1 MSNTLELVRAGAGSG
16 KTTDLCRIVD
26 EAVATGLDPARILAT
41 TFTKKA
47 AAELKGR
54 MQANLLAGTADR
66 LVAGRN
72 AERLELAAIGT
83 VHSVAHRLLSRYA
96 LELGLSPRLEVV
108 TESASDRA
116 LSHLLGALP
125 SETWQALT
133 DLTERLGLN
142 DLPQRIL
149 GLLASKRGN
158 QIGDAEFADQMAASA
173 ARVCELLTPGG
184 ASVEES
190 PIGRLHELAEEALAN
205 IGKLVDDTQAT
216 DNARQKLQQL
226 KSKNLPLWGSY
237 LEAIKIK
244 AGKRSGA
251 DAMLDPLRNHAAEVC
266 SNPGLLADVTEF
278 SRLLAEETNRL
289 DTGYKRYKSERGLVD
304 FTDLE
309 ILLLRLLDN
318 KTLAARLGE
327 DFDLV
332 LVDEFQDTNPL
343 QLAIFQRLRCISP
356 RSRWVGDPKQSIYG
370 FRDTDPKL
378 VNDLWNGTP
387 DAKREELPHNYRSQ
401 RGLVQFVGAVF
412 APVWGNDARQEPLKP
427 GIPRGLERWVFD
439 TKNQADDA
447 TALACGIARLEME
460 GIQLGDIAVL
470 ERTNRL
476 LMPIAAALGA
486 LGIPCLLESPGLLA
500 TREGAAVL
508 AGLRLVADRSDSLA
522 AAMLMH
528 IMGDPEKDTPD
539 WIEER
544 LRTLSAAKARN
555 DRSFCEPWEGDPR
568 LARIEKI
575 NRSLLSP
582 AQIVPQVLE
591 ALELPALVA
600 KWRDPARRCS
610 NLDSLLRHS
619 REYEESAFE
628 DGEAATLSGLILYL
642 EHLEKE
648 KLDLCYPPLGH
659 DAVTLTTYHSAK
671 GLEWPVVVLSGL
683 NSSRSP
689 DMWSPVV
696 TGGGKT
702 DTDPLAGRILR
713 SWIWPFGKTDGEF
726 AKMRSGSGLE
736 DRALAS
742 AEGLERADRAS
753 NENLRLLY
761 VGCTRAKRKLVFAH
775 REGKYAWLAQLSA
788 VDSLLKCSLGDGE
801 HVLDGI
807 DTTFVLRLLDSNMA
821 DNCRLAPTK
830 QQRWLSLTRVENSP
844 EFTPRF
850 HSPSQV
856 PKETNAVAAHSE
868 KLPGPS
874 FFPSGAEESQYSS
887 IGDAVHAYLAA
898 LPSMKSIGTPEKVNI
913 AARCLSAFSVTGI
926 LSSADVVASGDRFLK
941 WVADRYP
948 GAEWYSEVVAS
959 GPRAAGGHWHG
970 AIDLLLRLANGSV
983 VIIDHKSASI
993 RRDQCEAKAGQF
1005 AGQIAAYTEV
1015 VETGGETV
1023 EAAWI
1028 HFPLAGVM
1036 VEFGLPTIARPMPS
1050 IF

>member
-16 KTTDLCRIVD
+16 KTTDLCRIVA
-26 EAVATGLDPARILAT
+26 EAVRTGLDPARVLAT

-66 LVAGRN
+66 LAAGRN

-108 TESASDRA
+108 TESASERA
-116 LSHLLGALP
+116 LGHLLGALP
-125 SETWQALT
+125 SAAWQPLT
-133 DLTERLGLN
+133 DLAGRLGLD

-149 GLLASKRGN
+149 GLLAAKRGN
-158 QIGDAEFADQMAASA
+158 RIADAEFAAQMTASA
-173 ARVCELLTPGG
+173 VRVCELLAPGG
-184 ASVEES
+184 ASTEEP
-190 PIGRLHELAEEALAN
+190 PIGRLHELAEAALEN
-205 IGKLVDDTQAT
+205 IGTLVDDTQTT
-216 DNARQKLQQL
+216 DKARQKLRQL
-226 KSKNLPLWGSY
+226 KSKSLPLWGSY
-237 LEAIKIK
+237 IEALKIT

-251 DAMLDPLRNHAAEVC
+251 DAMLDPLRNHAADVC
-266 SNPGLLADVTEF
+266 RNPRLLADVREF

-289 DTGYKRYKSERGLVD
+289 DTEYKRYKSERGLVD

-309 ILLLRLLDN
+309 ILLLLLLDD

-343 QLAIFQRLRCISP
+343 QLAIFQRLRRISP
-356 RSRWVGDPKQSIYG
+356 RSRWVGDPKQAIYG

-378 VNDLWNGTP
+378 VNDLWNGTS
-387 DAKREELPHNYRSQ
+387 DATREELPHNYRSQ
-401 RGLVQFVGAVF
+401 RGLVQFVGTVF
-412 APVWGNDARQEPLKP
+412 APVLGDDARQEPQKP
-427 GIPRGLERWVFD
+427 GVPRGLERWVFD
-439 TKNQADDA
+439 TKNQTDDA
-447 TALACGIARLEME
+447 TALACGIASLKAE
-460 GIQLGDIAVL
+460 GIRLGEIAVL

-476 LMPIAAALGA
+476 LKPIAAALGD

-500 TREGAAVL
+500 TREGATTL

-522 AAMLMH
+522 AATLIH

-544 LRTLSAAKARN
+544 LRALAARRASDDAR
-555 DRSFCEPWEGDPR
+555 FCQPWEGDPR
-568 LARIEKI
+568 LARIEEI

-582 AQIVPQVLE
+582 AQIVPQVFE
-591 ALELPALVA
+591 ALGLPALVA

-610 NLDSLLRHS
+610 NLDSLLRHTH
-619 REYEESAFE
+619 EYEESAFE
-628 DGEAATLSGLILYL
+628 AGEAATLSGLILYL

-648 KLDLCYPPLGH
+648 KLDLCYPPQGH

-683 NSSRSP
+683 DSSRSP

-702 DTDPLAGRILR
+702 DADPLAGRTLR
-713 SWIWPFGKTDGEF
+713 SWTWPFGKTDGEF
-726 AKMRSGSGLE
+726 QKMRSGSGLE

-742 AEGLERADRAS
+742 ADGQERADRNS

-761 VGCTRAKRKLVFAH
+761 VGCTRAKSKLVFAH
-775 REGKYAWLAQLSA
+775 REDKYAWLAQLPA
-788 VDSLLKCSLGDGE
+788 VDSLLKCTLDDGE
-801 HVLDGI
+801 HALDGI
-807 DTTFVLRLLDSNMA
+807 DTSFVLRFLNSNMVE
-821 DNCRLAPTK
+821 NCRVAATK
-830 QQRWLSLTRVENSP
+830 QQRWLSLTGNSNPP

-856 PKETNAVAAHSE
+856 PKETSAVVANSE
-868 KLPGPS
+868 ELPGPS
-874 FFPSGAEESQYSS
+874 FFPSGAKESQYAS

-898 LPSMKSIGTPEKVNI
+898 LPSMTSISAAEKGTI

-926 LSSADVVASGDRFLK
+926 LSPADVVASGDRFLK
-941 WVADRYP
+941 WVEHRYP
-948 GAEWYSEVVAS
+948 GAQWHAEVVAS
-959 GPRAAGGHWHG
+959 GPRAAGGRWHG
-970 AIDLLLRLANGSV
+970 AIDLLLRLADGSV
-983 VIIDHKSASI
+983 VIIDHKSAPI
-993 RRDQCEAKAGQF
+993 RREHCLAKAQQF
-1005 AGQIAAYTEV
+1005 TGQIAAYREV
-1015 VETGGETV
+1015 LGAGGEKVETT
-1023 EAAWI
+1023 WI
-1028 HFPLAGVM
+1028 HFPLSGVM
-1036 VEFGLPTIARPMPS
+1036 VKFD
-1050 IF
+1050 